1 METPKNLILDLDN
14 TMYPKSSGLD
24 EAMRQRIVLYLVE
37 RHGLTIEQATG
48 LRQRYVRE
56 FGLSLPGIMR
66 DFPVDVVDYQAFIHD
81 VDVSLYVKPDPTLR
95 DFLAGCR
102 LRKVIFTNS
111 SNDHV
116 ARVLDALGIEAAA
129 FSNIID
135 YTGTGFRSK
144 PQPEAFEAMLSQVGA
159 EGPDCIMVDDLPK
172 TICVAK
178 NQFGMRCALVDED
191 GTGGCDEA
199 DWSIRNIGELPGIIE
214 EAID

>member
-1 METPKNLILDLDN
+1 MATPKNLVLDLDN

-37 RHGLTIEQATG
+37 RHGLTVDQATES
-48 LRQRYVRE
+48 RQKYVRE

-81 VDVSLYVKPDPTLR
+81 VDISRYVSPDPDLR
-95 DFLAGCR
+95 SFLAGCG

-116 ARVLDALGIEAAA
+116 SSVLEALGIEEDL
-129 FSNIID
+129 FTHIID
-135 YTGTGFRSK
+135 YTGAGFRSK
-144 PQPEAFEAMLSQVGA
+144 PQPEAFEAMLSQIGA
-159 EGPDCIMVDDLPK
+159 QGQDCIMVDDLPK

-178 NQFGMRCALVDED
+178 KQFGMMCALVDED
-191 GTGGCDEA
+191 GTGGCEEA
-199 DWSIRNIGELPGIIE
+199 DWTIRRIGELPGLIE
-214 EAID
+214 NIA